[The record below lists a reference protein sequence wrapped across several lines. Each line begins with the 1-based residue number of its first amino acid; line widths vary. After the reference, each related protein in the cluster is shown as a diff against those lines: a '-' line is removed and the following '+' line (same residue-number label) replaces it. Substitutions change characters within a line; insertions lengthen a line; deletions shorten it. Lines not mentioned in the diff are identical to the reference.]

1 MAKKYKLDA
10 DEYEPGMVMLKGK
23 KKDIVGFL
31 KDRNYDMDDQDVESI
46 FPELLENKEDFEP
59 HMMYDPK
66 TGKAYKA
73 DTYEDHLRMDKMGYV
88 HEKPENIDEA
98 KKFKPGDMWSN
109 DFDYDGMLKY
119 ALKVNEKTPIK
130 MLNKLFDSA
139 TDVNYHT
146 PFRNLGIAIDWI
158 EDGDVKGAKDYIKM
172 FHKDI
177 KNEIKSQS

>member
-1 MAKKYKLDA
+1 MKHIRL
-10 DEYEPGMVMLKGK
+10 YEEFVNE
-23 KKDIVGFL
+23 D
-31 KDRNYDMDDQDVESI
+31 
-46 FPELLENKEDFEP
+46 KEKDFEP

-66 TGKAYKA
+66 TGKGYKA
-73 DTYEDHLRMDKMGYV
+73 DTYEDHVRMDKMGYV
-88 HEKPENIDEA
+88 HEKPEKVDEA

-130 MLNKLFDSA
+130 TLNALFDSA